1 MDNRFLLI
9 ILGIVLLISA
19 LLISFLPNSSIFL
32 ALKIFIII
40 TSFVLL
46 YVYRNKFDFVA
57 DNLSASGEED
67 EIDELDY
74 STITDEPVQIDSDR
88 DVEKIFDSFLST
100 IMPLIKTTL
109 FAESVVLLMVNFSK
123 KKFYIRYKATDHEDR
138 FLSGDFINLDQGL
151 PSIVF
156 KNKNS
161 LIENHL
167 PNSEN
172 LLPYYS
178 TKGQPAKSFL
188 GIPVYYKQQ
197 IVGVMC
203 ADSSEEE
210 AFSND
215 ELKIMSM
222 FGQLLKIQLVSSNK
236 LYEYETENWI
246 TKTLYDFS
254 KEVLR
259 LQSSDELWKFLG
271 GFLKKV
277 FDADRIII
285 SERVNEAKSRI
296 AYTDRSMPAI
306 RIGQEFPLNEG
317 IVGWVFRKNE
327 SLLVE
332 DFAEKENYVPRF
344 LMQESPEP
352 QYRSFLSVPISGNG
366 MARAALS
373 LESFKSNKF
382 KEQSKKIL
390 ETIAYQISSFLEKME
405 VIEKLNRQNIFDEGT
420 GLGNIKA
427 LRRELDR
434 EIKRSREFD
443 KCFSVAIF
451 RINFHKK
458 KDAADWIHDKLI
470 SEFLTF
476 ALPLFPSS
484 SNFFRVGE
492 NSVAIIIAEKLS
504 QDILP
509 VTHSICEKISLK
521 KVWAEG
527 MVEDFFVN
535 CGLVQFPHM
544 GDDSS
549 ELLEKAQKAV
559 TKAETKGQNISEVYE
574 SSAELS

>member
-1 MDNRFLLI
+1 LDNRFLLI
-9 ILGIVLLISA
+9 ILGIVFLISA
-19 LLISFLPNSSIFL
+19 FLISFLPNSSIFL

-40 TSFVLL
+40 TAFVLL
-46 YVYRNKFDFVA
+46 YVYQNKLNFDPE
-57 DNLSASGEED
+57 NLSASEED
-67 EIDELDY
+67 DEISELDF
-74 STITDEPVQIDSDR
+74 STITDDPVQIDSDR

-100 IMPLIKTTL
+100 IIPLIKTTL

-123 KKFYIRYKATDHEDR
+123 KKFYIRYKVTDHEDR
-138 FLSGDFINLDQGL
+138 FLPGDFINLDQGL

-161 LIENHL
+161 LVENHL
-167 PNSEN
+167 PDTEN

-178 TKGQPAKSFL
+178 AKSQPARSFL

-215 ELKIMSM
+215 ELKIMTR
-222 FGQLLKIQLVSSNK
+222 FCQLLKIQLVSSNK

-254 KEVLR
+254 KEILR
-259 LQSSDELWKFLG
+259 FQATDELWKFLG
-271 GFLKKV
+271 EFLKKV
-277 FDADRIII
+277 FGADRIII
-285 SERVNEAKSRI
+285 SERVNEVKSRI
-296 AYTDRSMPAI
+296 SYINRSTPAI
-306 RIGQEFPLNEG
+306 RIGQAFPLNEG
-317 IVGWVFRKNE
+317 IVGWVFRKNQ
-327 SLLVE
+327 SLMVE

-352 QYRSFLSVPISGNG
+352 QYRSFLSVPISGIG
-366 MARAALS
+366 TVRAAIS

-420 GLGNIKA
+420 GIGNIKA
-427 LRRELDR
+427 LQGELDR
-434 EIKRSREFD
+434 EMKRSREFN
-443 KCFSVAIF
+443 KIFSMAMF
-451 RINFHKK
+451 RISFHQKE
-458 KDAADWIHDKLI
+458 DSVDWINNKLI

-484 SNFFRVGE
+484 SNFFRVSE
-492 NSVAIIIAEKLS
+492 STVAIIIAEKSL

-509 VTHSICEKISLK
+509 VTHSICEKVDLK
-521 KVWAEG
+521 KVWADG
-527 MVEDFFVN
+527 MVEDFYVN
-535 CGLVQFPHM
+535 CGLVQFPQM

-549 ELLEKAQKAV
+549 ELLEKAHKAV
-559 TKAETKGQNISEVYE
+559 TKAETRGHNISAIYE
-574 SSAELS
+574 SSAELP